1 MDDIVKDFLIESRE
15 NLDRLDQEL
24 VSLEANPQSK
34 ELLGS
39 IFRTIHTIKG
49 TCGFLGF
56 AHLGKVAHAGENL
69 LSKLRDGGL
78 SLNPEIT
85 SALLAMV
92 DAIRRMLNEIEST
105 EADGESDYPELL
117 KELSSL
123 QAGPGSAGAKA
134 VSQESAP
141 DMSVAVLAESSPM
154 PSPVADGPVASPTPA
169 GNLAEHPRPSPSKIG
184 SLLVE
189 RGCVQPEDLSF
200 AIRKQEEGDRRR
212 LGDILV
218 ACGACTQ
225 QDVDAAQEALEDRAR
240 HAAVETVRVGVDLV
254 DTLMNLVSELVLA
267 RNQLLQFSNRTDD
280 RDLQAVSQR
289 INSSVTKMQEQI
301 IKTRL
306 QPIANVWNK
315 FPRSVRDLALSCGK
329 QVRLE
334 MEGQD
339 TELDRTIIEAM
350 RDPLTHLVRNAIDHG
365 IELPDLR
372 RKLGKDAAGW
382 LRLRACQEGG
392 NVTVEVSDDG
402 AGLNLE
408 RLCSK
413 AIERGL
419 ITPQQAR
426 RMNDR
431 EIFKLIFLPG
441 FSTAEKV
448 SNVSGRGV
456 GMDVVKT
463 NVEKIGGIIDIESTP
478 GKGTTIRVKI
488 PLTLAIVPAL
498 IVSSHHER
506 FTIPQASVLEVV
518 SLRGIGSGGPVEMV
532 HDCPVF
538 RLRGRL
544 LPLVYLDRELRL
556 GKGDSDAQSAT
567 AASIVVLQ
575 ADARKFGLV
584 VDEILDTQ
592 EIVVKPLGEHL
603 KRINLY
609 SGATI
614 MGDGRVA
621 LILDVLGLAQRAN
634 VIGAAQSVPVT
645 HMADAVRSR
654 MCSYPQSLLVVRS
667 GPETQFA
674 IPLRLITRLEG
685 ISADSLRRAGDRE
698 VMEYRGRVIPLLRL
712 SELLPQSPKF
722 EQHTAGDSIEV
733 VIYAEQ
739 GHTIGIIVD
748 CILDII
754 EEEPVID
761 SIISRSGVVGS
772 FMSHQNI
779 IEMVD
784 LPAIIRKAL
793 PEFAN
798 PC

>member
-15 NLDRLDQEL
+15 NLDRLDQDL
-24 VSLEANPQSK
+24 VSLETNPQSK

-56 AHLGKVAHAGENL
+56 ARLGKVAHAGENL

-92 DAIRRMLNEIEST
+92 DAIRKMLNEIQST

-117 KELSSL
+117 NQLNSL
-123 QAGPGSAGAKA
+123 QAGPQSPVMKNCSAEPVPLTVTELADPKA
-134 VSQESAP
+134 SPPPLPQ
-141 DMSVAVLAESSPM
+141 DTGSSPA
-154 PSPVADGPVASPTPA
+154 PVE
-169 GNLAEHPRPSPSKIG
+169 NLSEHPRPSPSKIG

-189 RGCVQPEDLSF
+189 RGCVQPEDLSS

-218 ACGACTQ
+218 SCGACTQ
-225 QDVDAAQEALEDRAR
+225 QDVDAAQEALEERAR
-240 HAAVETVRVGVDLV
+240 HAAVETVRVGVDLL

-267 RNQLLQFSNRTDD
+267 RNQLLQFSNGSED
-280 RDLQAVSQR
+280 REFQAVSQR
-289 INSSVTKMQEQI
+289 INLSVSKMQEQI

-315 FPRSVRDLALSCGK
+315 FPRSVRDLALNCGK

-334 MEGQD
+334 MEGQE

-350 RDPLTHLVRNAIDHG
+350 RDPLTHLLRNAIDHG
-365 IELPDLR
+365 IELPEVR
-372 RKLGKDAAGW
+372 RKLGKETAGL

-408 RLCSK
+408 RLCGK

-448 SNVSGRGV
+448 TSVSGRGV

-463 NVEKIGGIIDIESTP
+463 NVEKIGGIIDIESIP
-478 GKGTTIRVKI
+478 GKATTIRVKI

-498 IVSSHHER
+498 IVRSHDER

-518 SLRGIGSGGPVEMV
+518 SLRGAGNVRSVEMV
-532 HDCPVF
+532 HECPVY
-538 RLRGRL
+538 RLRESL

-556 GKGDSDAQSAT
+556 GGPDSDAESAT

-634 VIGAAQSVPVT
+634 LIGAAQSIPA
-645 HMADAVRSR
+645 MRLSEAGPSG
-654 MCSYPQSLLVVRS
+654 MCRYPQSVLLVRS
-667 GPETQFA
+667 GADAQFA
-674 IPLRLITRLEG
+674 IPLPLVTRLES
-685 ISADSLRRAGDRE
+685 ISTQSLRRVGDRE
-698 VMEYRGRVIPLLRL
+698 VMEYRGRVIPMLRL
-712 SELLPQSPKF
+712 SQVLPITAGC
-722 EQHTAGDSIEV
+722 EQHAAADSVEV
-733 VIYAEQ
+733 VIFSER
-739 GHTIGIIVD
+739 GHTIGLIVD
-748 CILDII
+748 CIVDIV

-761 SIISRSGVVGS
+761 SIISRPGVVGS
-772 FMSHQNI
+772 FVSHQNI
-779 IEMVD
+779 IEMLD
-784 LPAIIRKAL
+784 LPAIIRNAI

-798 PC
+798 TN